1 MESLRQR
8 NRARGPHTGSR
19 PIRKYASRRS
29 RKPHLPISEDVL
41 LPPQLLQR
49 LPALLANSVAAAAG
63 VAAAVPRRLDCVCL
77 GAVSHPLRFTR
88 GRPLQC
94 LAPILAFLLL
104 PRLLSGERFTA
115 GGEEAA
121 AKWPTL
127 RAVFSPR
134 ISSSGKSNSKPH
146 ACSVYAH
153 DTHTHV
159 TGSVRP
165 RSPYIL
171 CGRCVC
177 AGGLKRK
184 TRESALPLSLTNV
197 KKTYAIIKERRRL
210 ATGERPTY
218 KTAAKH

>member
-1 MESLRQR
+1 MDTETSEPAHRPVRYNTAQACPLAKSSCGGVQGAQLFARIYSARERTQR
-8 NRARGPHTGSR
+8 RGEALVATLPGVPH
-19 PIRKYASRRS
+19 
-29 RKPHLPISEDVL
+29 KPHLPISEDVL

-77 GAVSHPLRFTR
+77 GAVSHPLLFTR

-153 DTHTHV
+153 DTHTRNRV
-159 TGSVRP
+159 SQTS
-165 RSPYIL
+165 
-171 CGRCVC
+171 
-177 AGGLKRK
+177 
-184 TRESALPLSLTNV
+184 
-197 KKTYAIIKERRRL
+197 
-210 ATGERPTY
+210 
-218 KTAAKH
+218 